1 MSGPA
6 FFRLKKLKG
15 SGIIATAARHNKRVI
30 QAELGAAGHIDPART
45 HLNESLQGPPSADEV
60 AALAKEL
67 MQAVGIDKPRKDAVM
82 GLELVFSLPP
92 THQLD
97 DRAYFADCA
106 NWAASQFGGS
116 QNILSVDV
124 HRDEAAPHCHVLLLP
139 LVNKRMVGSDLVGNR
154 QKMLEMQ
161 KRFHIEV
168 AAGYGLKKAPAR
180 LSGSV
185 KDAAA
190 SAVLKRLKA
199 DADPALRS
207 SVWAVLRDA
216 IERDPGA
223 FAAALGIEM
232 AAPKKRLR
240 TMTQIFISK
249 GKGPARE
256 PNPIEFQSPPKTQTL
271 CSVGF
276 APKPPPPT
284 PPIPESEPMIHEVER
299 VRDDDLDPSLF
310 DPETGEFFKPKK
322 KPERAARAA
331 ADAWVTAALNDR
343 LRAKNAAEQD

>member
-1 MSGPA
+1 MSGAA

-15 SGIIATAARHNKRVI
+15 GTIIATAARHNKRVI
-30 QAELGAAGHIDPART
+30 QAEIGAAGHIDPART

-67 MQAVGIDKPRKDAVM
+67 MQAAGIDKLRKDAVM

-97 DRAYFADCA
+97 DHAYFADCA
-106 NWAASQFGGS
+106 SWAASQFGGS

-139 LVNKRMVGSDLVGNR
+139 LVNKRMAGSDLVGNR
-154 QKMLEMQ
+154 QKMLELQ
-161 KRFHIEV
+161 KRFHTEV
-168 AAGYGLKKAPAR
+168 AARYGLKKAPAR

-185 KDAAA
+185 KDSAAA
-190 SAVLKRLKA
+190 AVLKKLKT
-199 DADPALRS
+199 DSDPVLRS
-207 SVWAVLRDA
+207 SVWATFRDA

-223 FAAALGIEM
+223 FVIALGIEVP
-232 AAPKKRLR
+232 APVKRLR

-256 PNPIEFQSPPKTQTL
+256 PNPIGFQSPPNKRTL

-276 APKPPPPT
+276 AAKPPPPT
-284 PPIPESEPMIHEVER
+284 PPSPEPEPVIQEVER

-310 DPETGEFFKPKK
+310 DPETGEFFKRKK
-322 KPERAARAA
+322 TSDRPARAA
-331 ADAWVTAALNDR
+331 ADAWVAAALHERFGGMHAD
-343 LRAKNAAEQD
+343 EQD